1 MDGSIDSN
9 KSINKK
15 SDKKNVISKA
25 LVCAF
30 PHTIPILA
38 GFLFLGMAYGIYMN
52 VSGFSFVYPMIMSAV
67 IFGGSLEFV
76 TVSMLLSAF
85 APIQTLLMAFMIQAR
100 HLFYGIAML
109 DKFKNMGWKK
119 FYLIYA
125 MCDET
130 FSVNYSAEIPED
142 VDRGWFYFWVSLF
155 NQLYWVGG
163 ATLGGL
169 LGNLITFDTKGLDF
183 VMTAMFVVIFMDQWS
198 KEKNHMSEL
207 IGMIASVACLLIFG
221 ADNFLIPTMVVIV
234 VMLTMLRK
242 YDEKRALKE
251 SGNEPVEKSAGESM
265 DKSLEKAMKEDAVQ

>member
-1 MDGSIDSN
+1 MNRWSNLAVMDSSRDSN

-142 VDRGWFYFWVSLF
+142 VDRGWFYFWVTLF
-155 NQLYWVGG
+155 NQIYWVGG

-183 VMTAMFVVIFMDQWS
+183 VMTAMFVVIFMEQWS

-242 YDEKRALKE
+242 YDEKRALRE
-251 SGNEPVEKSAGESM
+251 NGNEPIK
-265 DKSLEKAMKEDAVQ
+265 DDLKEDAVQ